1 MMFVQSLPYINHH
14 FHSPSLINEEQNAA
28 YEGVCFYHDTKFYR
42 SRLANKTPK
51 KAGYFVDFWEK
62 DDQLKNQAFSY
73 EDAPDITL
81 VWIIDADKKGVFM
94 FPKEILLQKNILQT
108 KSQKGKMGIRVYP
121 TWESNLNQT
130 ALKTQEWQSHYFKCL
145 ST

>member
-1 MMFVQSLPYINHH
+1 MMFVQSLPYLNHH
-14 FHSPSLINEEQNAA
+14 FHSPSLINEKQNAE

-51 KAGYFVDFWEK
+51 KAGYFVAFWEK

-81 VWIIDADKKGVFM
+81 VWVIDADKKRCFYVSKRDVVTKKHFTNKISKRKNGDQSLSYMGV
-94 FPKEILLQKNILQT
+94 
-108 KSQKGKMGIRVYP
+108 
-121 TWESNLNQT
+121 
-130 ALKTQEWQSHYFKCL
+130 
-145 ST
+145 